1 MLKEK
6 ISKEFLKELAG
17 EENYRLGRN
26 YFLADRVRIVK
37 FTDDQI
43 QARVFDES
51 IYFVQLQ
58 NQIHRENV
66 KFSCDCGL
74 AGKKICKHKV
84 AVGLAAQARMV
95 PMRVAPSNFDQQ
107 IAQRRDTGVA
117 LGLVR
122 RKSAQDNLTEK
133 PKRANVRRLRPWENF
148 VAKIVDRQE
157 NDSTQWMPV
166 FYLETRP
173 GHWILHAKKV
183 RFRKDGEYGKVSNL
197 SDEDLENGSFSVNAN
212 EKFAVSYISAKA
224 ENITP
229 RGYYSSKSIAKSG
242 HFKPG
247 TENGHLLELM
257 RESKIF
263 LDRTFSTFAKPV
275 RMSPEKGS
283 VQFRADVRG
292 SDITCRPYLSWAG
305 IEEPISE
312 QHYFLTANPIWLL
325 REDTLIALESPA
337 DPAPILPFQDKSFS
351 LVISK
356 NEFADFLQNV
366 DGNKEF
372 SHHLTLSE
380 KLNVKDFRHE
390 VAPRLYL
397 DERAGALVI
406 ELRFGYGKHEFVG
419 AAKSEFGFKA
429 SKDKKG
435 VIRIARDV
443 EQENA
448 FKELLLDSGATPVG
462 NGLFTTR
469 QEETVEWLLDETTV
483 LVEAGFELF
492 GADTIEKFKVRRS
505 TPTVKLE
512 VKSEIDW
519 FDLKLVMDFDGI
531 LVPIKELR
539 KALASGKPYILLADG
554 STARIP
560 DHWLQKFQHL
570 MQLGETKKD
579 EIKLS
584 RAHAT
589 MIEALAE
596 EADAMQGDPDY
607 NDFIKRLN
615 NFSGIKETPVPRSLN
630 GILRPYQQTGYY
642 WLLFLQ
648 EYRFGG
654 CLADDMGLGKTIQ
667 TLALLLHEKE
677 KKINKPSLI
686 ISPKSVIFNWEQEIQ
701 KFAPNLRTLRHEGLE
716 RDRDTDSFGD
726 YDVILTTYGIMRRD
740 IDFLKSQ
747 LFHYVI
753 LDESQNIKNP
763 TSQTARATR
772 VLQASH
778 RLVLTGTPI
787 ENNTIEL
794 WSQMVFLNPGMLG
807 SQRYFQS
814 AFATPIEK
822 KNDESVALFLQKLI
836 FPFILRRKKEQVE
849 KDLPPKTESIFYA
862 EMLPEQ
868 EKLYNYW
875 RDYYRA
881 AILHAIETNG
891 LANNRIAVLEGLMK
905 LRQIACHPQM
915 IDPEEEKSSGKYE
928 AFVEQLEEILSEGH
942 KILVFSQFVKMLTIL
957 RKHIDAE
964 NILYEYLDGSTQNRQ
979 ERVNN
984 FQENKDI
991 KLFLISLRAGGT
1003 GLNLT
1008 AADYVI
1014 HYDPWWNPAVELQ
1027 ATDRTHRI
1035 GQDKHVFVYKFIT
1048 KGTVEEKVLELQRR
1062 KQALAD
1068 NLISTD
1074 RAFFKQ
1080 LTKDDI
1086 QVLFG

>member
-1 MLKEK
+1 VLKEK
-6 ISKEFLKELAG
+6 ISKEFLKKLAG

-26 YFLADRVRIVK
+26 YFLADRVRIIK
-37 FTDDQI
+37 FTDDDI
-43 QARVFDES
+43 HARVFDES

-58 NQIHRENV
+58 GLAHRERV
-66 KFSCDCGL
+66 RFSCDCGST
-74 AGKKICKHKV
+74 GKKLCKHKV
-84 AVGLAAQARMV
+84 AVGLAVQARLA
-95 PMRVAPSNFDQQ
+95 PMRIVVSKLDQQ
-107 IAQRRDTGVA
+107 IARRRDKEAA
-117 LGLVR
+117 LGRVQQKLAR
-122 RKSAQDNLTEK
+122 ANLAEK
-133 PKRANVRRLRPWENF
+133 PKRANVRRLRPWEGF
-148 VAKIVDRQE
+148 VDKIVDRQE
-157 NDSTQWMPV
+157 NGSTQWMPV

-197 SDEDLENGSFSVNAN
+197 SEEDLENGSFSVNAN

-224 ENITP
+224 DNNTP
-229 RGYYSSKSIAKSG
+229 RSYYSVKSVAKSG

-247 TENGHLLELM
+247 TESGHLFDLL

-275 RMSPEKGS
+275 RMSPEKGC
-283 VQFRADVRG
+283 VQFRAEIRG
-292 SDITCRPYLSWAG
+292 SNVTCRPYLLWAG
-305 IEEPISE
+305 VEEPISE

-325 REDTLIALESPA
+325 RENTLIALESPT
-337 DPAPILPFQDKSFS
+337 DPAPMIPFQDKSFS
-351 LVISK
+351 LVIPK
-356 NEFADFLQNV
+356 NQLADFLQNIE
-366 DGNKEF
+366 GNKDF
-372 SHHLTLSE
+372 SRHLALSE
-380 KLNVKDFRHE
+380 KLNVKDFQHE

-397 DERAGALVI
+397 DERAGTLVI
-406 ELRFGYGKHEFVG
+406 ELRFGYGEHEFTG
-419 AAKSEFGFKA
+419 TAKSGFGYKA

-435 VIRIARDV
+435 VIRVARDV
-443 EQENA
+443 EQENT
-448 FKELLLDSGATPVG
+448 FEKLLLDSGVTPAG
-462 NGLFTTR
+462 NGLFSTR
-469 QEETVEWLLDETTV
+469 PEETVEWLLDETTA

-492 GADTIEKFKVRRS
+492 GADTIEKFKVRRGA
-505 TPTVKLE
+505 PTVKLE

-519 FDLKLVMDFDGI
+519 FDLKLGVDFDGI
-531 LVPIKELR
+531 LVSIKELR
-539 KALASGKPYILLADG
+539 KALASGKPYILLSDG

-570 MQLGETKKD
+570 LQLGEAKKD

-584 RAHAT
+584 RTHAT

-615 NFSGIKETPVPRSLN
+615 NFSGIKETPVPKSLK
-630 GILRPYQQTGYY
+630 GTLRPYQQTGYD

-654 CLADDMGLGKTIQ
+654 FLADDMGLGKTIQ

-677 KKINKPSLI
+677 KRIKKPSLI
-686 ISPKSVIFNWEQEIQ
+686 VSPKSVIFNWEQEIQ
-701 KFAPNLRTLRHEGLE
+701 KFSPNLRALRHEGLE
-716 RDRDTDSFGD
+716 RDRDTEAFGK

-740 IDFLKSQ
+740 IDFLKSR

-763 TSQTARATR
+763 TSQTAKATR

-794 WSQMVFLNPGMLG
+794 WSQMAFLNPGMLG

-822 KNDESVALFLQKLI
+822 KNDESVGLFLQKLI

-875 RDYYRA
+875 RDYYCA
-881 AILHAIETNG
+881 AILNAIETNG
-891 LANNRIAVLEGLMK
+891 LAKSRIAVLEGLMK

-915 IDPEEEKSSGKYE
+915 IDPEEDKSSGKYE

-964 NILYEYLDGSTQNRQ
+964 KIPYEYLDGSTQNRQ
-979 ERVNN
+979 ECVNN
-984 FQENKDI
+984 FQKNEDI